1 MSWSRWYSIRSYIR
15 ASLWVVP
22 FFAAVLEQILLRITL
37 YVDSSTNWTPPWP
50 FAPQATLVALQT
62 IISLMLSFIVFTFG
76 SMLVAIQVA
85 SGQLT
90 PRIIATTLLRDNAI
104 RCVVGLF
111 VVTLLFSF
119 GAMNRIGDTTPH
131 LTNWVAAVLG
141 ALSLAGFLYL
151 IDYAARM
158 LRPVSVVG
166 SIAREGIKVIE
177 GVYPDPIPAHGEQQ
191 RSVVPP
197 AGPVR
202 DIVKPGASE
211 IIIAVNI
218 QQLVALAEKADG
230 LIEVNGRIGDFIAS
244 GQTLFRVRG
253 GASQIPDSVL
263 LGLVAFGGE
272 RTLEQ
277 DPAFAFRVIVD
288 IGIKALSQAINDPTT
303 AVLAIDQL
311 QRLLRTVGERH
322 LKNDF
327 LQDGHGVPRLLLK
340 TPDWEDFVQLTCRE
354 IRLYGA
360 GNFQIARRMLA
371 MLDNLLVTLPELRH
385 PPLIKERELLTRMI
399 SKVYL
404 LPEDAEI
411 ARIPDTQGL
420 GGTG

>member
-1 MSWSRWYSIRSYIR
+1 MSWSTWYSVRSYVR

-22 FFAAVLEQILLRITL
+22 FVAAILEQVLLRLTL
-37 YVDSSTNWTPPWP
+37 YVDSSTNWSPPWP
-50 FAPQATLVALQT
+50 FAPPATLVALQT

-111 VVTLLFSF
+111 VVTLLFAF
-119 GAMNRIGDTTPH
+119 GAMNRIGETTPH

-158 LRPVSVVG
+158 LRPVSVVS

-177 GVYPDPIPAHGEQQ
+177 RVYPDPIPPQGEPEHGTL
-191 RSVVPP
+191 PH
-197 AGPVR
+197 AGMVR
-202 DIVKPGASE
+202 DVLKPDASE
-211 IIIAVNI
+211 IIIAVNTDELI
-218 QQLVALAEKADG
+218 QLAESSAG
-230 LIEVNGRIGDFIAS
+230 LIEVNGRIGDFVAS
-244 GQTLFRVRG
+244 GQTLFRLRG
-253 GASQIPDSVL
+253 GAMQISDPVL

-311 QRLLRTVGERH
+311 QRLLRTVGERN

-327 LQDGHGVPRLLLK
+327 LRDRRGISRLLLK
-340 TPDWEDFVQLTCRE
+340 TPDWEDYVQLTCRE

-360 GNFQIARRMLA
+360 GNFQIARRLLA
-371 MLDNLLVTLPELRH
+371 MLDNLIATLPELRH
-385 PPLIKERELLTRMI
+385 PPLVRERELLTRMI
-399 SKVYL
+399 GRVYL

-411 ARIPDTQGL
+411 ALIPDTQGL